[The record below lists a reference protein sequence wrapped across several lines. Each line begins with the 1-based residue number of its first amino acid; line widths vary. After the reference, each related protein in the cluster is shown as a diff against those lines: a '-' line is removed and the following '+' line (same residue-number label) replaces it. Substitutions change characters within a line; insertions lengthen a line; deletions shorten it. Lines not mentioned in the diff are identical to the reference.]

1 MLEALSALR
10 SLQVLDLGFKLRRE
24 DFGRPVHRHVLASD
38 ETYEAAARQQK
49 QSHLAQWA
57 NHKQERE
64 YEDIR
69 RLAHAKA
76 ADYLRSFVPSLQK
89 GSWWET
95 GRSGCFEKFD
105 RLRWEWKCETEGG
118 RTSVRVVEAP
128 WALMDSSTDLRTGRS
143 ERNEKAR
150 GPCR

>member
-1 MLEALSALR
+1 VLEALSALR

-76 ADYLRSFVPSLQK
+76 ADYSPVLRSLAPK
-89 GSWWET
+89 GIMV
-95 GRSGCFEKFD
+95 GNRK
-105 RLRWEWKCETEGG
+105 
-118 RTSVRVVEAP
+118 VRM
-128 WALMDSSTDLRTGRS
+128 L
-143 ERNEKAR
+143 
-150 GPCR
+150 